1 MRDNPF
7 NQLIQFMREEGG
19 YYNPPSILLAEVV
32 TPSPLVIKIGD
43 DLQID
48 KDNLKVADYLVA
60 NYEREIKSKGSLNVS
75 ATVSN
80 GGSLSSLTV
89 NNGKIQFTDA
99 LKAGDLLAVIPTED
113 RQTFIVLCRVVDV

>member
-32 TPSPLVIKIGD
+32 NPSPLVIKIGD

-48 KDNLKVADYLVA
+48 RDNLRVADYLLA
-60 NYEREIKSKGSLNVS
+60 NYTRQTS
-75 ATVSN
+75 AGTI
-80 GGSLSSLTV
+80 T
-89 NNGKIQFTDA
+89 FTDT
-99 LKAGDLLAVIPTED
+99 LQVGDTLAVIPTED
-113 RQTFIVLCRVVDV
+113 RQTFIVLCKVVDV